1 MMVLNVYLF
10 CLVLQKKL
18 ICLSII
24 YCTKKT
30 TMTSVKTSNQVS
42 FSVSI
47 NRYQEFF
54 EKFIPMNCQ
63 ECINPN
69 CRQNKQSAIKYI
81 WKADTLIYKH
91 NEDHMASTIAPTLNI
106 ITMLVNKE
114 QFTVMSHY
122 CSECFKQQVKKDRSA
137 RQRAKQEKR
146 DQENQALYRLKRDL
160 RLKEEEEKAKAQT
173 NH

>member
-1 MMVLNVYLF
+1 
-10 CLVLQKKL
+10 
-18 ICLSII
+18 
-24 YCTKKT
+24 
-30 TMTSVKTSNQVS
+30 MTSVKTSNQVS
-42 FSVSI
+42 FSVAI

-54 EKFIPMNCQ
+54 EKFVPMQMQCQ

-69 CRQNKQSAIKYI
+69 CSQKKQSAIKHI
-81 WKADTLIYKH
+81 WHAHTLIYKP

-106 ITMLVNKE
+106 ITMLVNGE

-122 CSECFKQQVKKDRSA
+122 CCVCFKQQVKKDRSA

-146 DQENQALYRLKRDL
+146 TQEKQARYCLQRDL

-173 NH
+173 ND